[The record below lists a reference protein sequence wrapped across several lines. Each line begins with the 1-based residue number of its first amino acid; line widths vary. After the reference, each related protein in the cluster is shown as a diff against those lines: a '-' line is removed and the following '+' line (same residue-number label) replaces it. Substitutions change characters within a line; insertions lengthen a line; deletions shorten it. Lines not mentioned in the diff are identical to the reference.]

1 MAKKNEIISLD
12 AINNTQ
18 SEKVTAMIKATNLS
32 DERRIKLEI
41 KFNEYSSVIQEWNK
55 KEKELIIESI
65 DDTEKIAIA
74 EEGYKYI
81 KKIRIQFEKFRKEI
95 KEEPWRE
102 CVAIDN
108 VSNLIKDD
116 LKPIEDNLKLKADYA
131 KLIKEK
137 QEKELSDGR
146 ILLLTPY
153 MEFAVANM
161 DYGKMSD
168 EDFNLIFNNA
178 KLAFEAQEKIK
189 EERNKIAE
197 HAERTENRK
206 LELMAIGLV
215 YNQEQ
220 DSMVYMYN
228 DAIEFGVQIPVVIEN
243 MSDEDWLTAKK
254 QTATRI
260 LEIQRNYKAV
270 LDKANK
276 NEEELTKWKEEAA
289 NQKRATNT
297 VVAETKK
304 KLAEHGI
311 SYNVKI
317 PNNDR
322 VVLTDK
328 QKMERLLFDLD
339 SFQVPVLDVQEG
351 FLFALLNN
359 TTKLI
364 IKTRSYLE
372 KNLAKLE

>member
-1 MAKKNEIISLD
+1 MK
-12 AINNTQ
+12 
-18 SEKVTAMIKATNLS
+18 
-32 DERRIKLEI
+32 
-41 KFNEYSSVIQEWNK
+41 
-55 KEKELIIESI
+55 
-65 DDTEKIAIA
+65 
-74 EEGYKYI
+74 
-81 KKIRIQFEKFRKEI
+81 KFRKEI

-178 KLAFEAQEKIK
+178 KLAFEAKEKIE

-228 DAIEFGVQIPVVIEN
+228 DAIEFGVQIPVVIE
-243 MSDEDWLTAKK
+243 K
-254 QTATRI
+254 
-260 LEIQRNYKAV
+260 YV
-270 LDKANK
+270 
-276 NEEELTKWKEEAA
+276 
-289 NQKRATNT
+289 
-297 VVAETKK
+297 
-304 KLAEHGI
+304 
-311 SYNVKI
+311 
-317 PNNDR
+317 
-322 VVLTDK
+322 
-328 QKMERLLFDLD
+328 
-339 SFQVPVLDVQEG
+339 
-351 FLFALLNN
+351 
-359 TTKLI
+359 
-364 IKTRSYLE
+364 
-372 KNLAKLE
+372 